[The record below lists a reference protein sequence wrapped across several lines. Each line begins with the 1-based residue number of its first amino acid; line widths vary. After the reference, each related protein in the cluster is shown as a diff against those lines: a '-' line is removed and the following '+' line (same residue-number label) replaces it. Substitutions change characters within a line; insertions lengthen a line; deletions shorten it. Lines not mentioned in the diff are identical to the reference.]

1 VIAKSFARIDMANL
15 INWGLLPLQFVEAG
29 DYDHIDQGDEL
40 ELKGAVEFVKEGD
53 NTVELYN
60 KTKNAQYQVQLVATP
75 RERRVVLAGGRFLE
89 AKNMGSK

>member
-1 VIAKSFARIDMANL
+1 MVNL
-15 INWGLLPLQFVEAG
+15 INWGLLQLQFVEAG

-40 ELKGAVEFVKEGD
+40 ELKGAVEFVKKGD
-53 NTVELYN
+53 TVELYN
-60 KTKNAQYQVQLVATP
+60 KTKSAQYQVQLVATP